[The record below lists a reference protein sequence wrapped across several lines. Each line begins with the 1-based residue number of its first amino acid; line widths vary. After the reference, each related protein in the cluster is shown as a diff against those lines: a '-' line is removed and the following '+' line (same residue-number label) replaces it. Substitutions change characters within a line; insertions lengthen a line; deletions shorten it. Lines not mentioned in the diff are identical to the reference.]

1 LDFYQN
7 TTNTKAPL
15 LKEKFMTQ
23 NPTLPNAWVEK
34 IFARLQGIYG
44 REFVGQYS
52 TGMVNGIDAGLENA
66 KATWAE
72 ELGSFVKWPEA
83 IAYALEHLPERVP
96 NCIKFKE
103 LCRMA
108 PRPEPV
114 QIEYKISDEQMAIN
128 KAKVK
133 KMMEEL
139 REKMAM
145 PKEQR

>member
-1 LDFYQN
+1 
-7 TTNTKAPL
+7 
-15 LKEKFMTQ
+15 MTQ

-44 REFVGQYS
+44 REFTGQYS
-52 TGMVNGIDAGLENA
+52 TGMVNGIDPGLENA

-128 KAKVK
+128 RAKVK

>member
-1 LDFYQN
+1 
-7 TTNTKAPL
+7 
-15 LKEKFMTQ
+15 MTQ
-23 NPTLPNAWVEK
+23 NPQLPSAWVEK

-44 REFVGQYS
+44 REFTGQFS

-72 ELGSFVKWPEA
+72 ELGGFVKWPEA

-103 LCRMA
+103 LCRNA

-114 QIEYKISDEQMAIN
+114 KLEYKLTEEQMAANRIKVKQMMADL
-128 KAKVK
+128 KAK
-133 KMMEEL
+133 
-139 REKMAM
+139 MAI
-145 PKEQR
+145 PKN

>member
-1 LDFYQN
+1 MMQN
-7 TTNTKAPL
+7 QP
-15 LKEKFMTQ
+15 
-23 NPTLPNAWVEK
+23 LPNAWVEK

-44 REFVGQYS
+44 REFTGQFS

-72 ELGSFVKWPEA
+72 ELGNFVKWPEA

-103 LCRMA
+103 LCRNA

-114 QIEYKISDEQMAIN
+114 RLEYKLTEEQIEANKKRIKDIISGLTKDMT
-128 KAKVK
+128 AKGEAK
-133 KMMEEL
+133 
-139 REKMAM
+139 
-145 PKEQR
+145 

>member
-1 LDFYQN
+1 
-7 TTNTKAPL
+7 
-15 LKEKFMTQ
+15 MTQ

-128 KAKVK
+128 RAKVK

>member
-1 LDFYQN
+1 
-7 TTNTKAPL
+7 
-15 LKEKFMTQ
+15 MTQ

-114 QIEYKISDEQMAIN
+114 K
-128 KAKVK
+128 
-133 KMMEEL
+133 L
-139 REKMAM
+139 
-145 PKEQR
+145 

>member
-1 LDFYQN
+1 
-7 TTNTKAPL
+7 
-15 LKEKFMTQ
+15 MTQ

-66 KATWAE
+66 KTTWAE

>member
-1 LDFYQN
+1 
-7 TTNTKAPL
+7 
-15 LKEKFMTQ
+15 MIQ
-23 NPTLPNAWVEK
+23 NPILPNAWVEK

-44 REFVGQYS
+44 REFTGQYS

-72 ELGSFVKWPEA
+72 ELGNFVKWPEA

-108 PRPEPV
+108 PRPEPIK
-114 QIEYKISDEQMAIN
+114 IEHTISEEQADIN
-128 KAKVK
+128 RARVR
-133 KMMEEL
+133 KMMDEL

-145 PKEQR
+145 PKVKS

>member
-1 LDFYQN
+1 
-7 TTNTKAPL
+7 
-15 LKEKFMTQ
+15 
-23 NPTLPNAWVEK
+23 
-34 IFARLQGIYG
+34 
-44 REFVGQYS
+44 
-52 TGMVNGIDAGLENA
+52 
-66 KATWAE
+66 
-72 ELGSFVKWPEA
+72 
-83 IAYALEHLPERVP
+83 
-96 NCIKFKE
+96 
-103 LCRMA
+103 MA

>member
-1 LDFYQN
+1 MMQN
-7 TTNTKAPL
+7 QP
-15 LKEKFMTQ
+15 
-23 NPTLPNAWVEK
+23 LPNAWVEK

-44 REFVGQYS
+44 REFTGQFS

-103 LCRMA
+103 LCRNA

-114 QIEYKISDEQMAIN
+114 RLEYKLTEEQIEANKKRIKDIISGLTKDMT
-128 KAKVK
+128 AKGEAK
-133 KMMEEL
+133 
-139 REKMAM
+139 
-145 PKEQR
+145 

>member
-1 LDFYQN
+1 
-7 TTNTKAPL
+7 
-15 LKEKFMTQ
+15 MTQ
-23 NPTLPNAWVEK
+23 NLTLPNAWVEK